1 MYFRT
6 YTPADK
12 DQLITILES
21 NCPKYFRIEDKDDL
35 IYFLDNF
42 ADDNYLVAVEGGTII
57 GCGGHYTK
65 ADCHGIAWVMFK
77 YGALGS
83 SRLFEVADAFYAEIE
98 SRLLSE
104 KTGLD
109 IVINTTQLM
118 QKFFS
123 RYGFHTTSVVKDGF
137 GEGLDEC
144 CMVKPT
150 KEL

>member
-21 NCPKYFRIEDKDDL
+21 NCPKYFRIDDQDDL

-42 ADDNYLVAVEGGTII
+42 ADDNYLVAVEADTII

-77 YGALGS
+77 YGSLGP
-83 SRLFEVADAFYAEIE
+83 
-98 SRLLSE
+98 SRLL
-104 KTGLD
+104 K
-109 IVINTTQLM
+109 VLM
-118 QKFFS
+118 HFLL
-123 RYGFHTTSVVKDGF
+123 R
-137 GEGLDEC
+137 
-144 CMVKPT
+144 
-150 KEL
+150 